1 MFTPFDQI
9 VRFIVHDPV
18 TLAISILISIA
29 LGFGIYAHW
38 AKKYAP
44 IRHYIPT
51 FMTSL
56 GILGTFLGIVI
67 GLVQFD
73 TNNIDRS
80 IPFLLEGLKTAFLT
94 SIVGMIGTICFKVI
108 TLPKTDPA
116 VEEKLEEQDLL
127 NNLISNII
135 QQRQSL
141 ERLNAIIASQE
152 SDSLISI
159 MKGMR
164 CDIKEASQENLSKLN
179 SIAIAFQEEKD
190 YSVQGQ
196 IRVLRGKV
204 NEIHEKESAQF
215 KEFSAKLK
223 SQLDDFTKS
232 LSGAATSQIIEALRQ
247 VISDFNSNLTEQFGD
262 NFKQLNS
269 AIEKILVWQHRY
281 KEHLN
286 RLESQFRLAISSI
299 EKTKEAVTVIADKS
313 DAIPSSMTKLESVMG
328 VLQDQ
333 IDKLHKELKALE
345 EVREKAVNAIPQI
358 GKSIEAMTDSMDEAV
373 NHIASNLDKVA
384 TDFGGSTSKIASS
397 LQECSQE
404 ISRSSGTTQEALSAS
419 ANRIQEL
426 ADDFKSHLKGMT
438 EQTKQTVYE
447 TLSTTQSEVEQIV
460 KETTKKTSD
469 SIDYQIRKLD
479 DAMTSELNHA
489 LQELGN
495 ALATI
500 SRAVVDQY
508 ESKTRKNAS

>member
-328 VLQDQ
+328 VLQAQ

>member
-152 SDSLISI
+152 SDSLVSI

-328 VLQDQ
+328 VLQAQ

-358 GKSIEAMTDSMDEAV
+358 GKSIEAMIDSMDEAV

>member
-1 MFTPFDQI
+1 MFTSFDQI

-152 SDSLISI
+152 SDSLVSI

-328 VLQDQ
+328 VLQAQ

-438 EQTKQTVYE
+438 EQTKQTVYG

-460 KETTKKTSD
+460 KEITKKTSD

>member
-299 EKTKEAVTVIADKS
+299 EKTKEAITVIADKS

-328 VLQDQ
+328 VLQAQ

>member
-328 VLQDQ
+328 VLQVQ

-345 EVREKAVNAIPQI
+345 EVREKADNAIPQI

>member
-299 EKTKEAVTVIADKS
+299 EKTKEAVTVIADKC

-328 VLQDQ
+328 VLQAQ

>member
-152 SDSLISI
+152 SDSLVSI

-313 DAIPSSMTKLESVMG
+313 DAIPSSMTKLESVMD
-328 VLQDQ
+328 VLQAQ

>member
-152 SDSLISI
+152 SDSLVSI

-328 VLQDQ
+328 VLQAQ

-404 ISRSSGTTQEALSAS
+404 ISRSSGTTQKALSAS

>member
-215 KEFSAKLK
+215 KEFSTKLK

-328 VLQDQ
+328 VLQAQ

>member
-328 VLQDQ
+328 VLQAQ

-384 TDFGGSTSKIASS
+384 TDFGGSTSKIANS

>member
-44 IRHYIPT
+44 IRNYIPT

-247 VISDFNSNLTEQFGD
+247 VISDFKSNLTEQFGD

-328 VLQDQ
+328 VLQAQ

>member
-108 TLPKTDPA
+108 TLPKTDSA

-328 VLQDQ
+328 VLQAQ